1 MMLAFIYTKNVN
13 NQKVSF
19 YFALKNKDKVPQ
31 RPSCAKEWTA
41 FFQTNHIGHDTCNRT
56 HKQSQRE
63 VLVSPVLPDDDDTI
77 INKSELHD
85 LAHQLAG
92 SFWQDKQIF
101 KLFNSSD
108 VEKNAFCMF
117 QNIKSCRI

>member
-41 FFQTNHIGHDTCNRT
+41 FSKLITLAMTHAIGH
-56 HKQSQRE
+56 
-63 VLVSPVLPDDDDTI
+63 
-77 INKSELHD
+77 INNLKEKSLC
-85 LAHQLAG
+85 HQ
-92 SFWQDKQIF
+92 FYQMMMIP
-101 KLFNSSD
+101 
-108 VEKNAFCMF
+108 
-117 QNIKSCRI
+117 